1 MEKFIAYLSS
11 ISPLSEE
18 AKHEIRAVAVKESFA
33 KGDVLIHELA
43 KCQHLYFIEKGLA
56 RAYFYHNEKE
66 ITDWFGMEGM
76 VIGPILRNFPVKE
89 TKHSVVLLEDT
100 TTISVSFADLEMLYY
115 KHHEIERLGRLIA
128 IYSMLYLQ
136 NKIDSIQLLSAKER
150 YQRFL
155 ADYPNLIQRV
165 PLGYIA
171 SFLGMNQVTLSRV
184 RKYK

>member
-1 MEKFIAYLSS
+1 
-11 ISPLSEE
+11 
-18 AKHEIRAVAVKESFA
+18 
-33 KGDVLIHELA
+33 
-43 KCQHLYFIEKGLA
+43 
-56 RAYFYHNEKE
+56 
-66 ITDWFGMEGM
+66 MEGM

-100 TTISVSFADLEMLYY
+100 TTISVSFANLEMLYY